1 MLAQLFQLADMKEE
15 IAPCSI
21 SAEASLPP
29 NSASYT
35 AMDTA
40 TAGQI
45 EGKKVKLETTLNPNA
60 NANVNANPKP
70 RRRRIIRR
78 RTAQNPNAVPDS
90 ISQNP
95 ALLSAISTSLPSDY
109 EFEIPKTI
117 WRIEQQQSKCNHVAL
132 QMPEGL
138 LAYSC
143 IIADILK
150 KFSTVRTVSVLGD
163 VTYGGTLL
171 YLYSI
176 YNLYLM
182 DDDIG
187 QIHRLI
193 PLDFL
198 VCIKVTIVCIKVL

>member
-1 MLAQLFQLADMKEE
+1 
-15 IAPCSI
+15 
-21 SAEASLPP
+21 
-29 NSASYT
+29 
-35 AMDTA
+35 
-40 TAGQI
+40 
-45 EGKKVKLETTLNPNA
+45 
-60 NANVNANPKP
+60 
-70 RRRRIIRR
+70 
-78 RTAQNPNAVPDS
+78 
-90 ISQNP
+90 
-95 ALLSAISTSLPSDY
+95 
-109 EFEIPKTI
+109 
-117 WRIEQQQSKCNHVAL
+117 
-132 QMPEGL
+132 MPEGL